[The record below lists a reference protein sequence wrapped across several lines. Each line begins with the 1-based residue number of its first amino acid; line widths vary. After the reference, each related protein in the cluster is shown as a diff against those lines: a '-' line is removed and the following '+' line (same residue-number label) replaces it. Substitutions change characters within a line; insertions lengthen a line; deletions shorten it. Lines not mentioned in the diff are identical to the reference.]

1 MMSDATLR
9 KTRSGGF
16 QPPTPAR
23 AQRHSFRECRK
34 SIWRSARP
42 VGSAVGNRRS
52 LGFTLIEL
60 ILVMALLAIVMAI
73 AAPSLSRSMRQRN
86 LDGEAA
92 RLLAATEYARD
103 EAISQGVPMTVWI
116 DPEGRRF
123 GIEPKEGFLGNETR
137 IREFSVDPDIGLE
150 IANAVVKRGIVE
162 AMEFAPDGT
171 PALTNVESVVLKDR
185 FNSVLTLAQTT
196 DGWGYEIVKEG
207 K

>member
-1 MMSDATLR
+1 MHENDP
-9 KTRSGGF
+9 TRS
-16 QPPTPAR
+16 A
-23 AQRHSFRECRK
+23 A
-34 SIWRSARP
+34 
-42 VGSAVGNRRS
+42 
-52 LGFTLIEL
+52 GFTLVEL

-103 EAISQGVPMTVWI
+103 EAISQGVPMTLWI

-123 GIEPKEGFLGNETR
+123 GIGPKEGFVGNEKR
-137 IREFSVDPDIGLE
+137 IREFSVDPDIGFE
-150 IANAVVKRGIVE
+150 IANAVVKRGVVE

-185 FNSVLTLAQTT
+185 FNSALTLAQTT
-196 DGWGYEIVKEG
+196 DGWGYEIVKEA

>member
-1 MMSDATLR
+1 MDAAGR
-9 KTRSGGF
+9 KTTLPIGMHENN
-16 QPPTPAR
+16 PT
-23 AQRHSFRECRK
+23 
-34 SIWRSARP
+34 RSA
-42 VGSAVGNRRS
+42 A
-52 LGFTLIEL
+52 GFTLVEL
-60 ILVMALLAIVMAI
+60 IIVMALLAIVMAI

-137 IREFSVDPDIGLE
+137 IREFSVDPDIGFE
-150 IANAVVKRGIVE
+150 IANGVTKRGIVE

-185 FNSVLTLAQTT
+185 FNSVLTIAQTT
-196 DGWGYEIVKEG
+196 DGWGYEIVKET